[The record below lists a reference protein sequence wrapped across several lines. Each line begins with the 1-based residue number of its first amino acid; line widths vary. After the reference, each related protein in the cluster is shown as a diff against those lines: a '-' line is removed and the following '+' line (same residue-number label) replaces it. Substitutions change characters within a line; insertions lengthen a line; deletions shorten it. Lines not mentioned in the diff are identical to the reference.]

1 MAMLD
6 TEKKLIQWI
15 IEGEKKGRKG
25 MLLSEIYKMGETTD
39 AELPPAIEKIKVN
52 LHTIDVENLTINQ
65 LFQLIEMIEG
75 KGDTGTRILT
85 TG

>member
-1 MAMLD
+1 
-6 TEKKLIQWI
+6 
-15 IEGEKKGRKG
+15 
-25 MLLSEIYKMGETTD
+25 MLLSEIYKMRERTD